1 LRLVCVQRIRWRA
14 SEQHRQRGHDWQRFH
29 NGRRGHDGRFLL
41 PGADAMTRAIAPFGL
56 ALVAVATASC
66 GSSSAGDAPPYVTC
80 GDDVR
85 VGRFTLD
92 LKPAV
97 GDTPAYAQVNGLV
110 RDGVDPKDVW
120 QEIAREGS
128 CHVSIGPVADCA
140 PACAFGMVC
149 RAGGCVAAPAG
160 HPVGT
165 VTMTGLLIP
174 LAMTPN
180 ATNASYY
187 GPIPSGTPSPPY
199 EIGGAIGLDTEGG
212 DYPPLSFEV
221 RGIEPLEVADGQALA
236 LTTTVPNGALLVTW
250 TPARAGGAGRVWLS
264 LEIAHHAGIAA
275 ELDCDVPDTG
285 TARVPGA
292 LLDKLVAQ
300 GTAGFPGLTATRV
313 SADTATI
320 PPGCVELNV
329 ASSVSKAISVEG
341 VTSCSQDAEC
351 VAPQICLPSLK
362 CG

>member
-1 LRLVCVQRIRWRA
+1 
-14 SEQHRQRGHDWQRFH
+14 
-29 NGRRGHDGRFLL
+29 
-41 PGADAMTRAIAPFGL
+41 MTRAIAPFGL
-56 ALVAVATASC
+56 ALVAVATAAC
-66 GSSSAGDAPPYVTC
+66 GSSSGDAPLFATC

-85 VGRFTLD
+85 VGQFTLD
-92 LKPAV
+92 LKSAL
-97 GDTPAYAQVNGLV
+97 GDIPAYAQVNGLV

-120 QEIAREGS
+120 KEIARDGS

-149 RAGGCVAAPAG
+149 RAGACVTAPAG

-165 VTMTGLLIP
+165 VTMTGLLVP

-187 GPIPSGTPSPPY
+187 GPIPAGTAIPPY
-199 EIGGAIGLDTEGG
+199 EIGSAIGLDTEGG
-212 DYPPLSFEV
+212 DYPPLSLEA
-221 RGIEPLEVADGQALA
+221 RGIEPLEVPDGQSLA
-236 LTTTVPNGALLVTW
+236 LTTTVPNNALVVSW

-264 LEIAHHAGIAA
+264 FEIAHHAGIAA

-292 LLDKLVAQ
+292 LLDALVAQ
-300 GTAGFPGLTATRV
+300 GTGGFPGLTVTRV
-313 SADTATI
+313 ATDTATI
-320 PPGCVELNV
+320 PPGCVELAV
-329 ASSVSKAISVEG
+329 ASSVAKPLSVET
-341 VTSCSQDAEC
+341 VTSCSQDSEC

>member
-1 LRLVCVQRIRWRA
+1 
-14 SEQHRQRGHDWQRFH
+14 
-29 NGRRGHDGRFLL
+29 
-41 PGADAMTRAIAPFGL
+41 MTRAIAPFGL
-56 ALVAVATASC
+56 ALVAVATAAC
-66 GSSSAGDAPPYVTC
+66 GSSVGDAPLFPTC

-85 VGRFTLD
+85 VGLFTLD

-120 QEIAREGS
+120 QEIARDGS

-149 RAGGCVAAPAG
+149 RAGACVTAPAG

-165 VTMTGLLIP
+165 VTMTGLLVP

-187 GPIPSGTPSPPY
+187 GPIPTGTAIPPY
-199 EIGGAIGLDTEGG
+199 EIGSAIGLATEGG
-212 DYPPLSFEV
+212 DYPPLSLEA
-221 RGIEPLEVADGQALA
+221 RGIDPLDVPDGQSLA
-236 LTTTVPNGALLVTW
+236 ITTTVPNKALVVTW
-250 TPARAGGAGRVWLS
+250 APARAGGAGRVRLS
-264 LEIAHHAGIAA
+264 FEIAHHAGIAA

-285 TARVPGA
+285 TARVPGG

-300 GTAGFPGLTATRV
+300 GTGGFPGLTVTRV
-313 SADTATI
+313 FADTATI
-320 PPGCVELNV
+320 SPGCVEFAVTSAVVKPL
-329 ASSVSKAISVEG
+329 SVET
-341 VTSCSQDAEC
+341 VTSCSEDSEC
-351 VAPQICLPSLK
+351 VAPQICLPALK